1 MKFLRIGIKDC
12 NDITVSYLTLYLLLL
27 TLSLCF
33 LWQRAAARFPFVQW
47 PCQWSAFVQL
57 ARVVSFPVQ
66 LNFQKASVKVATSP
80 WLISALVMGYP
91 WTKPSSL
98 HRTVASVSS
107 QPSSHTWDQPF
118 IPLIST
124 VPTLS
129 WSDAWFNLA
138 ENTDRILLLVENVH
152 CIWRSQKSGG
162 KMLTYWTFEVYSQG

>member
-1 MKFLRIGIKDC
+1 M
-12 NDITVSYLTLYLLLL
+12 VSCVHLLLL

-33 LWQRAAARFPFVQW
+33 LWQTAAARFPFVQW

-66 LNFQKASVKVATSP
+66 LNFQKASVKVDKSP
-80 WLISALVMGYP
+80 LVMSALVMAYP

-138 ENTDRILLLVENVH
+138 GNTEIVLVEIYIEITEKQWKNYNL
-152 CIWRSQKSGG
+152 SG
-162 KMLTYWTFEVYSQG
+162 FEMYSKGLNGL

>member
-1 MKFLRIGIKDC
+1 M
-12 NDITVSYLTLYLLLL
+12 VSCLNLLLL

-33 LWQRAAARFPFVQW
+33 LWQIAAARFPLVQW

-80 WLISALVMGYP
+80 LLISALVMAYP

-129 WSDAWFNLA
+129 CSDAWFNLA
-138 ENTDRILLLVENVH
+138 ANIEIILVEHVPVYRDH
-152 CIWRSQKSGG
+152 RKTVQKC
-162 KMLTYWTFEVYSQG
+162 